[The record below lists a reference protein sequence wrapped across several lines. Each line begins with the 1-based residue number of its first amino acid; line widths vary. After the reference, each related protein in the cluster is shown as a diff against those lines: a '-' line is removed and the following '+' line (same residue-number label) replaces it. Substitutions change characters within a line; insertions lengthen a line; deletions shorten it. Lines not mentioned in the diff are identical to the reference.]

1 MNQRPPTHPRADD
14 AGRRVVAEAR
24 GIRKRFGPTVAL
36 DDVRIAVRAGESHA
50 LVGRNGAGK
59 STLVA
64 ILTGLQRPDRGV
76 VLFDGEPAPGL
87 ADREAWQ
94 RRVACVY
101 QQSTIIPDLSVAE
114 NLYVNR
120 QPTVRGRVISWRRMR
135 AAARELLDAWGVEVD
150 EKVPAGGLTVEDA
163 KMVEIARSISRGTR
177 FIILDEPTAQLDS
190 RAIDRLFTHV
200 RRLQRAGI
208 TFLYISHHLEEV
220 YDVCQIVTV
229 LRDARWIT
237 TAPVGELGRSE
248 LVRAM
253 TGERGAGA
261 VPGSGAIRSRPAEH
275 APAAVRVDRLSG
287 PHFTDVSFAV
297 RSGETVG
304 LTGLAGSGSRQVA
317 EAVAGLYRPDS
328 GRIEVLGRTTRPGSV
343 ASALAA
349 GVGCVPRDRHQEG
362 LVPDMS
368 VGENASM
375 TIMDRLG
382 RLGVISRRARDA
394 FARRTITALDITT
407 DGPAQPVKDLSGGN
421 QQKVVMGRAL
431 ANDPG
436 VLVLINPTA
445 GVDVKSKRALLAV
458 VDRARAAGRAAIV
471 VSDEL
476 ADLRTCDRVLV
487 MFNGSL
493 AAEYTAGWTDE
504 ELVASIEGVGTGHE

>member
-1 MNQRPPTHPRADD
+1 MNQTPPTHPRADG
-14 AGRRVVAEAR
+14 AGRRMVAEAH
-24 GIRKRFGPTVAL
+24 GIRKRYGPTVAL

-101 QQSTIIPDLSVAE
+101 QQSTIIPELTVAE

-135 AAARELLDAWGVEVD
+135 AAARELLDEWGVEVD
-150 EKVPAGGLTVEDA
+150 ETVPAGGLTVEDA

-220 YDVCQIVTV
+220 YAVCQVVTV
-229 LRDARWIT
+229 LRDAHWIT

-248 LVRAM
+248 LVQAM

-261 VPGSGAIRSRPAEH
+261 VPGFGVIRSRPADD
-275 APAAVRVDRLSG
+275 APVAVRVDRLSG
-287 PHFTDVSFAV
+287 PHFTEVGFTV

-328 GRIEVLGRTTRPGSV
+328 GRIEVLGRPTRPGSV

-349 GVGCVPRDRHQEG
+349 GVGCVPRDRHHEG
-362 LVPDMS
+362 LVPELS
-368 VGENASM
+368 VAENASM

-394 FARRTITALDITT
+394 FARRTITGLDITT

-493 AAEYTAGWTDE
+493 AAEYSVGWTDE

>member
-1 MNQRPPTHPRADD
+1 MSNQT
-14 AGRRVVAEAR
+14 VAEAH
-24 GIRKRFGPTVAL
+24 GIHKRYGPTVAL

-59 STLVA
+59 STLVS
-64 ILTGLQRPDRGV
+64 ILTGLQRPDSGV
-76 VLFDGEPAPGL
+76 VLFDGEPAPAP

-101 QQSTIIPDLSVAE
+101 QQSTIIPGLTVAE

-120 QPTVRGRVISWRRMR
+120 QPTVRGQVISWRRMR
-135 AAARELLDAWGVEVD
+135 SAARELLDAWGVEVD
-150 EKVPAGGLTVEDA
+150 ENVPAGRLTVEDA

-220 YDVCQIVTV
+220 YAVCQVVTV
-229 LRDARWIT
+229 FRDARWIT
-237 TAPVGELGRSE
+237 TAPVGELGRTE

-253 TGERGAGA
+253 TGERGADAGAGA
-261 VPGSGAIRSRPAEH
+261 VAGFGANRSPSAD
-275 APAAVRVDRLSG
+275 APVAVRVDRLSG
-287 PHFTDVSFAV
+287 AHFTDVSFAV

-304 LTGLAGSGSRQVA
+304 LTGLAGSGSHQVA
-317 EAVAGLYRPDS
+317 EAVAGLYRADS

-349 GVGCVPRDRHQEG
+349 GVGCVPRDRHHEG
-362 LVPDMS
+362 LVPELS
-368 VGENASM
+368 VAENASM
-375 TIMDRLG
+375 TVTDRLG
-382 RLGVISRRARDA
+382 RFGVISRRARNA
-394 FARRTITALDITT
+394 FARRTITDLDIRT
-407 DGPAQPVKDLSGGN
+407 DGPDQPVKDLSGGN

-431 ANDPG
+431 ATDPA

-445 GVDVKSKRALLAV
+445 GVDVKSKRALLSV
-458 VDRARAAGRAAIV
+458 VDRARAAGRAALV

-493 AAEYTAGWTDE
+493 AAEYTVGWTDG
-504 ELVASIEGVGTGHE
+504 ELVASIEGVGARYE

>member
-1 MNQRPPTHPRADD
+1 MRNLTPPTEPRADGGD
-14 AGRRVVAEAR
+14 PHPVVEAH
-24 GIRKRFGPTVAL
+24 GIHKRYGPTVAL
-36 DDVRIAVRAGESHA
+36 DDVRIAVRPGESHA

-64 ILTGLQRPDRGV
+64 ILTGLQKPDSGV
-76 VLFDGEPAPGL
+76 VLFDGRPAPAP

-101 QQSTIIPDLSVAE
+101 QQPTIIPDLTVAE

-120 QPTVRGRVISWRRMR
+120 QPTLRGQVISWRRMR
-135 AAARELLDAWGVEVD
+135 AAARELLDEWGVEVD
-150 EKVPAGGLTVEDA
+150 ENVPAGGLTVEDA

-220 YDVCQIVTV
+220 YAVCQAVTV

-237 TAPVGELGRSE
+237 TAPVGELGSTE
-248 LVRAM
+248 LVHAM
-253 TGERGAGA
+253 TGERDTGAA
-261 VPGSGAIRSRPAEH
+261 PGTAGIRSSSAD
-275 APAAVRVDRLSG
+275 APVAVRVSRLSG
-287 PHFTDVSFAV
+287 PRFTDVSFAV

-304 LTGLAGSGSRQVA
+304 LTGLAGSGSQQVA
-317 EAVAGLYRPDS
+317 EALAGLRRPDS
-328 GRIEVLGRTTRPGSV
+328 GRIEVLGRPTRPAGV
-343 ASALAA
+343 AAALAA
-349 GVGCVPRDRHQEG
+349 GVGCVPRDRHHEG
-362 LVPDMS
+362 LVPELS
-368 VGENASM
+368 VAENASM
-375 TIMDRLG
+375 TITDRLG

-394 FARRTITALDITT
+394 FARRTITDLDITT
-407 DGPAQPVKDLSGGN
+407 DGPYQPVRNLSGGN

-431 ANDPG
+431 ATDPA
-436 VLVLINPTA
+436 VLVLIHPTA
-445 GVDVKSKRALLAV
+445 GVDVKSRRTLLSV
-458 VDRARAAGRAAIV
+458 VDRARAAGRAALV

-487 MFNGSL
+487 MVNGSL
-493 AAEYTAGWTDE
+493 AAEYAVGWTDE
-504 ELVASIEGVGTGHE
+504 ELVAAIEGVGTGHA

>member
-1 MNQRPPTHPRADD
+1 MNQTPLTDPRAGA
-14 AGRRVVAEAR
+14 AGRRAVVEAH
-24 GIRKRFGPTVAL
+24 GLRKRYGPTVAL
-36 DDVRIAVRAGESHA
+36 DDVRIIVRAGESHA

-64 ILTGLQRPDRGV
+64 VLSGLQRPDRGV

-87 ADREAWQ
+87 ADREAWERQ
-94 RRVACVY
+94 VACVY
-101 QQSTIIPDLSVAE
+101 QQSTIIPDLTVAE

-120 QPTVRGRVISWRRMR
+120 QPTVRGQVISWRRMR
-135 AAARELLDAWGVEVD
+135 SAARELLDAWGVEVD
-150 EKVPAGGLTVEDA
+150 ESVPAGGLTVEDA

-220 YDVCQIVTV
+220 YAVCQVVTV
-229 LRDARWIT
+229 MRDARRIT
-237 TAPVGELGRSE
+237 TAPVGEMGRTE
-248 LVRAM
+248 LVEAM
-253 TGERGAGA
+253 TGRRGAGA
-261 VPGSGAIRSRPAEH
+261 APGLGATRSQPAD
-275 APAAVRVDRLSG
+275 AAVAVRVHRLSG

-304 LTGLAGSGSRQVA
+304 LTGLAGSGSHQVA
-317 EAVAGLYRPDS
+317 EALAGLYRPDS
-328 GRIEVLGRTTRPGSV
+328 GRVEVLGRPTRPGSV
-343 ASALAA
+343 PSALAA
-349 GVGCVPRDRHQEG
+349 GVGCVPRDRHYEG
-362 LVPDMS
+362 LVPELS
-368 VGENASM
+368 VAENASM

-394 FARRTITALDITT
+394 FARRTITGLDITT
-407 DGPAQPVKDLSGGN
+407 DGLGQPVKDLSGGN

-431 ANDPG
+431 ATDPE

-445 GVDVKSKRALLAV
+445 GVDVQSKRALLSV
-458 VDRARAAGRAAIV
+458 VDRARAAGRAALV

-476 ADLRTCDRVLV
+476 ADLRICDRVLV
-487 MFNGSL
+487 MFDGSL
-493 AAEYTAGWTDE
+493 AAEYTVGWTDE

>member
-1 MNQRPPTHPRADD
+1 MNRTPLTEPRADGP
-14 AGRRVVAEAR
+14 GRPAVAEAH
-24 GIRKRFGPTVAL
+24 GIRKRYGPTVAL

-76 VLFDGEPAPGL
+76 VLFDGEPAPGP

-101 QQSTIIPDLSVAE
+101 QQSTIIRDLTVAE

-120 QPTVRGRVISWRRMR
+120 QPTVRGQVISWRRMR
-135 AAARELLDAWGVEVD
+135 SAARDLLDEWGVEVD
-150 EKVPAGGLTVEDA
+150 ENVPAGGLTVGDA
-163 KMVEIARSISRGTR
+163 KLVEIARSISRGTR

-220 YDVCQIVTV
+220 YAVCQVVTV

-237 TAPVGELGRSE
+237 TAPVGELGRTE
-248 LVRAM
+248 LIQAM

-261 VPGSGAIRSRPAEH
+261 VPGAGRVRSRPAD
-275 APAAVRVDRLSG
+275 APVAVRVHRLNG
-287 PHFTDVSFAV
+287 PHFTDVSFTV

-304 LTGLAGSGSRQVA
+304 LAGLAGSGSHQVA
-317 EAVAGLYRPDS
+317 EALAGLYRPDS
-328 GRIEVLGRTTRPGSV
+328 GLIEILGRPTRPGSV

-349 GVGCVPRDRHQEG
+349 GVGCVPRDRHHEG
-362 LVPDMS
+362 LVPELS
-368 VGENASM
+368 VAENASM

-407 DGPAQPVKDLSGGN
+407 AGPDQPVKDLSGGN

-431 ANDPG
+431 ATDPG
-436 VLVLINPTA
+436 VLVLVNPTA
-445 GVDVKSKRALLAV
+445 GVDVRSKRALLSV
-458 VDRARAAGRAAIV
+458 VDRARAAGRAALV

-487 MFNGSL
+487 MFNGAL
-493 AAEYTAGWTDE
+493 AAEYGAGWTDE
-504 ELVASIEGVGTGHE
+504 ELVASVEGVGTGHE

>member
-1 MNQRPPTHPRADD
+1 MNQTPPTEPRADG
-14 AGRRVVAEAR
+14 AGRRAVAEAH
-24 GIRKRFGPTVAL
+24 GIRKRYGPTVAL

-101 QQSTIIPDLSVAE
+101 QQSTIIPDLTVAE

-120 QPTVRGRVISWRRMR
+120 QPTVRGQVISWRRMR
-135 AAARELLDAWGVEVD
+135 SAARELLDEWGVEVD
-150 EKVPAGGLTVEDA
+150 ENVPAGRLTVEDA

-190 RAIDRLFTHV
+190 RAIDRLFTHI

-208 TFLYISHHLEEV
+208 TLLFISHHLEEV
-220 YDVCQIVTV
+220 YAVCQVVTV
-229 LRDARWIT
+229 FRDARWIT
-237 TAPVGELGRSE
+237 TAPVGELGRTE
-248 LVRAM
+248 LIEAM

-261 VPGSGAIRSRPAEH
+261 VPGFGAIRSQLAD
-275 APAAVRVDRLSG
+275 APVAVRVHRLSA
-287 PHFTDVSFAV
+287 PHFTDVSFAI

-304 LTGLAGSGSRQVA
+304 LTGLAGSGSHQVA
-317 EAVAGLYRPDS
+317 EALAGLYRPDS
-328 GRIEVLGRTTRPGSV
+328 GRIEVLGRPTRPGSV

-349 GVGCVPRDRHQEG
+349 GVGCVPRDRHHEG
-362 LVPDMS
+362 LVPELS
-368 VGENASM
+368 VAENASM

-394 FARRTITALDITT
+394 FARRTITGLDITT
-407 DGPAQPVKDLSGGN
+407 DGPDQPVKDLSGGN

-431 ANDPG
+431 ATDPG

-445 GVDVKSKRALLAV
+445 GVDVKSKRALLSV
-458 VDRARAAGRAAIV
+458 VDRARAAGRAALV

-487 MFNGSL
+487 MVNGSL
-493 AAEYTAGWTDE
+493 AAEYTVGWTDE
-504 ELVASIEGVGTGHE
+504 ELVASIEGVSTGHE

>member
-1 MNQRPPTHPRADD
+1 MNRTPPTDLRADD
-14 AGRRVVAEAR
+14 AGRRTVAEAH
-24 GIRKRFGPTVAL
+24 GIHKRYGPTVAL
-36 DDVRIAVRAGESHA
+36 DDVGIAVRAGESHA

-76 VLFDGEPAPGL
+76 VSFDGEPAPGP

-101 QQSTIIPDLSVAE
+101 QQSTIIPALTVAE

-120 QPTVRGRVISWRRMR
+120 QPTGRGQVISWRRMR
-135 AAARELLDAWGVEVD
+135 AAARELLDEWGVEVD
-150 EKVPAGGLTVEDA
+150 ENVPAGGLTVEDA

-220 YDVCQIVTV
+220 YAVCQVVTV

-237 TAPVGELGRSE
+237 TEPVGELGRTE
-248 LVRAM
+248 LVEAM
-253 TGERGAGA
+253 TGGRGAGA
-261 VPGSGAIRSRPAEH
+261 VPGSGAIRPRSAD
-275 APAAVRVDRLSG
+275 APVAVRVHRLSG
-287 PHFTDVSFAV
+287 PHFTDVSFVV

-304 LTGLAGSGSRQVA
+304 LAGLAGSGSHQVA
-317 EAVAGLYRPDS
+317 EALAGLYRPDS
-328 GRIEVLGRTTRPGSV
+328 GRIEVLGRPTRPGSV
-343 ASALAA
+343 PSALAA
-349 GVGCVPRDRHQEG
+349 GVGCVPRDRHHEG
-362 LVPDMS
+362 LVPELS
-368 VGENASM
+368 VAENASLS
-375 TIMDRLG
+375 IMDRLG
-382 RLGVISRRARDA
+382 RLGVISRPARDA
-394 FARRTITALDITT
+394 FARRTITGLDITT
-407 DGPAQPVKDLSGGN
+407 DGPHQPVKDLSGGN

-431 ANDPG
+431 ATDPG

-445 GVDVKSKRALLAV
+445 GVDVQSKRALLSV
-458 VDRARAAGRAAIV
+458 VDRARAAGRAALV

-476 ADLRTCDRVLV
+476 ADLRSCDRVLV

-493 AAEYTAGWTDE
+493 AAEYTVGWTDE

>member
-1 MNQRPPTHPRADD
+1 MNQTPLTEPRADG
-14 AGRRVVAEAR
+14 AGRRAVAEAH
-24 GIRKRFGPTVAL
+24 GIRMRYGPTVAL

-101 QQSTIIPDLSVAE
+101 QQSTIIPDLTVAE

-120 QPTVRGRVISWRRMR
+120 QPTVRGQVISWRRMR
-135 AAARELLDAWGVEVD
+135 SAARELLDEWGVEVD
-150 EKVPAGGLTVEDA
+150 ENVPAGGLTVEDA

-190 RAIDRLFTHV
+190 RAIDRLFTHI

-208 TFLYISHHLEEV
+208 TLLYISHHLEEV
-220 YDVCQIVTV
+220 YAVCQVVTV
-229 LRDARWIT
+229 FRDARWIT
-237 TAPVGELGRSE
+237 TAPVGELGRTE
-248 LVRAM
+248 LIEAM

-261 VPGSGAIRSRPAEH
+261 VPGLGAIRSQLAD
-275 APAAVRVDRLSG
+275 APVAVRVHRLSA
-287 PHFTDVSFAV
+287 PHFTDVSFAI

-304 LTGLAGSGSRQVA
+304 LTGLAGSGSHQVA
-317 EAVAGLYRPDS
+317 EALAGLYRPDS
-328 GRIEVLGRTTRPGSV
+328 GRIEVLGRPTRPGSV

-349 GVGCVPRDRHQEG
+349 GVGCVPRDRHHEG
-362 LVPDMS
+362 LVPELS
-368 VGENASM
+368 VAENASM

-382 RLGVISRRARDA
+382 RLGMISRRARDA
-394 FARRTITALDITT
+394 FARRTITGLDITT
-407 DGPAQPVKDLSGGN
+407 DGPDQPVKDLSGGN

-431 ANDPG
+431 ATDPG

-445 GVDVKSKRALLAV
+445 GVDVKSKRALLSV
-458 VDRARAAGRAAIV
+458 VDRARAAGRAALV

-493 AAEYTAGWTDE
+493 AAEYTVGWTDE
-504 ELVASIEGVGTGHE
+504 ELVASIEGVSTGHE

>member
-1 MNQRPPTHPRADD
+1 MNQTPLTEPRAGA
-14 AGRRVVAEAR
+14 AGRGAVAEAH
-24 GIRKRFGPTVAL
+24 GIRKRYGPTVAL

-64 ILTGLQRPDRGV
+64 ILTGLQRPDSGV

-101 QQSTIIPDLSVAE
+101 QQSTIIPDLTVAE
-114 NLYVNR
+114 NLYINR
-120 QPTVRGRVISWRRMR
+120 QPTVRGQVISWRRMR
-135 AAARELLDAWGVEVD
+135 LAARELLDEWGVEVD
-150 EKVPAGGLTVEDA
+150 ENVPAGGLTVEDT

-190 RAIDRLFTHV
+190 RAIDRLFTHM

-208 TFLYISHHLEEV
+208 TFLFISHHLEEV
-220 YDVCQIVTV
+220 YAVCQVVTV
-229 LRDARWIT
+229 FRDAHWIT
-237 TAPVGELGRSE
+237 TAPVGELGRAE
-248 LVRAM
+248 LIEAM
-253 TGERGAGA
+253 TGERGADA
-261 VPGSGAIRSRPAEH
+261 LPGLGAIRPRSTAD
-275 APAAVRVDRLSG
+275 APVAVRVYRLGG
-287 PHFTDVSFAV
+287 PHFTDVSFVIRA
-297 RSGETVG
+297 GEVVGMTG
-304 LTGLAGSGSRQVA
+304 LTGSGSHQVA
-317 EAVAGLYRPDS
+317 EALAGLYRPDS
-328 GRIEVLGRTTRPGSV
+328 GRIEVHGRPTRPGSV
-343 ASALAA
+343 ASAIAA
-349 GVGCVPRDRHQEG
+349 GVGCVPRDRHHEG
-362 LVPDMS
+362 LVPELS
-368 VGENASM
+368 VAENASM
-375 TIMDRLG
+375 AITDRLG

-394 FARRTITALDITT
+394 FARRTITDLDIKT
-407 DGPAQPVKDLSGGN
+407 DGPDQPVKDLSGGN

-431 ANDPG
+431 ATDPG

-445 GVDVKSKRALLAV
+445 GVDVKSKRALLSV
-458 VDRARAAGRAAIV
+458 VDRARTGGRAALV

-493 AAEYTAGWTDE
+493 AAEYAVGWTDQ
-504 ELVASIEGVGTGHE
+504 ELVASIEGVSTGHA

>member
-1 MNQRPPTHPRADD
+1 MNQTPLTEPRADD
-14 AGRRVVAEAR
+14 AGRRAVAEAH
-24 GIRKRFGPTVAL
+24 GIRKRYGPTVAL
-36 DDVRIAVRAGESHA
+36 DDVGIAVRAGESHA

-64 ILTGLQRPDRGV
+64 ILTGLQRPDHGV
-76 VLFDGEPAPGL
+76 VLFDGEPAPGP

-101 QQSTIIPDLSVAE
+101 QQSTIIPDLTVAE

-135 AAARELLDAWGVEVD
+135 SAARDLLDEWGVEVD
-150 EKVPAGGLTVEDA
+150 ENVPAGGLTVGDA
-163 KMVEIARSISRGTR
+163 KLVEIARSISRGTR

-220 YDVCQIVTV
+220 YAVCQVVTV

-237 TAPVGELGRSE
+237 TAPVGELGRTQ
-248 LVRAM
+248 LVQAM
-253 TGERGAGA
+253 TGERGTGA
-261 VPGSGAIRSRPAEH
+261 VPDSGRVRSRPAD
-275 APAAVRVDRLSG
+275 APVAVRVHRLNA
-287 PHFTDVSFAV
+287 PHFTDVSFTV

-304 LTGLAGSGSRQVA
+304 LAGLAGSGSHQVA
-317 EAVAGLYRPDS
+317 EALAGLYRPDS
-328 GRIEVLGRTTRPGSV
+328 GRIEILGRPTRPGSV
-343 ASALAA
+343 PSALAA
-349 GVGCVPRDRHQEG
+349 GVGCVPRDRHHEG
-362 LVPDMS
+362 LVPQLS
-368 VGENASM
+368 VAENASM
-375 TIMDRLG
+375 TVMDRLG

-407 DGPAQPVKDLSGGN
+407 TGPDQPVKDLSGGN

-431 ANDPG
+431 ATDPG

-445 GVDVKSKRALLAV
+445 GVDVRSKRALLSV
-458 VDRARAAGRAAIV
+458 VDRARAAGRAALV

-487 MFNGSL
+487 MFKGAL
-493 AAEYTAGWTDE
+493 AAEYGVGWTDE
-504 ELVASIEGVGTGHE
+504 ELVASVEGVGTGHE